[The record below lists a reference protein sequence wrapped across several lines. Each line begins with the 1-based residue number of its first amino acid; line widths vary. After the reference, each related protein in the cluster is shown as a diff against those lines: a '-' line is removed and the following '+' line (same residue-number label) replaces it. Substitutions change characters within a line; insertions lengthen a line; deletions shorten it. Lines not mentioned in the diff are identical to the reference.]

1 MDNLDD
7 VVKSLHKVH
16 DDLILLKLGDKPS
29 FLQRDRISSGSIGV
43 DRILGGGF
51 VRGSLNQIVGPK
63 SSGKTTTCI
72 HAMVEAQKI
81 GPVLFI
87 DLEHS
92 FDPNYARDLGLD
104 IHNLFLS
111 QPEYAEQAFDVIE
124 TMVGSGGLSL
134 VVVDSIPAL
143 LPKSELEGDPGDS
156 HMGLAARLNR
166 QHLRRITHPASKA
179 QTTIIY
185 VNQITLKIGI
195 MFGNPETT
203 PGGTGFGY
211 FCSTILDI
219 RCISTM
225 KDAVKAGGIRARVRA
240 TKNKTGIPFQQA
252 EFDIK
257 FGEGIDKTA
266 EVFDWAVAKEVIKK
280 SGSWYSY
287 KDINIGQGKTASIV
301 TMSENNNELYDTVY
315 SDLMEGENKDVPS
328 G

>member
-1 MDNLDD
+1 MSNLEDA
-7 VVKSLHKVH
+7 VKSLHKAH
-16 DDLILLKLGDKPS
+16 DDLVLLKLGDKPT
-29 FLQRDRISSGSIGV
+29 FLQRERISSGSIGI
-43 DRILGGGF
+43 DRVLGGGF
-51 VRGSLNQIVGPK
+51 VKGSLNQIIGPK

-72 HAMVEAQKI
+72 HAMVSAQKH
-81 GPVLFI
+81 GPVLFV

-92 FDPNYARDLGLD
+92 FDPMYAKNLGLD
-104 IHNLFLS
+104 TDNLYMA
-111 QPEYAEQAFDVIE
+111 QPEFAEQAFDIIE
-124 TMVGSGGLSL
+124 TMVGCDGGLAL

-166 QHLRRITHPASKA
+166 QHLRRITHPASQAK
-179 QTTIIY
+179 TTIIY

-195 MFGNPETT
+195 VFGNPETT

-219 RCISTM
+219 RSISTM
-225 KDAVKAGGIRARVRA
+225 KDAIKSGGIRARIRA

-257 FGEGIDKTA
+257 FGKGIDKAA
-266 EVFDWAVAKEVIKK
+266 EVFDWAVETEVIKK
-280 SGSWYSY
+280 AGAWYSY
-287 KDINIGQGKTASIV
+287 NGNNIGQGKAASI
-301 TMSENNNELYDTVY
+301 TTLLENDCELYSVVY
-315 SDLMEGENKDVPS
+315 SELTGETKNVLS